1 MIKIIRLLLILITL
15 SSCEGIKSELLE
27 GKWAGKDPNGNYM
40 ELWFG
45 DSLALSYLGGMDEFI
60 VYKFDLSGKRVTYTV
75 RESFVPTRETFDNI
89 VTLLNEDSLVLE
101 YSMGDGTVISYS
113 YYRLPGDVPEIS
125 GTGLLKNEKA
135 YLSIVSAPPRAAT
148 PQYEVMGFD
157 CQGFTTPAVYEFREM
172 IEQED
177 YDGIEA
183 ELISS
188 NLAHKFLAIVVLEL
202 LDEQGIHTLSATRRE
217 YINQEKNS
225 YQKLFVCSADVV
237 NMYRF
242 MEIFQDES
250 IILRETRQALTSP
263 AASES
268 PLEGG

>member
-15 SSCEGIKSELLE
+15 GSCEGIKSELLE
-27 GKWAGKDPNGNYM
+27 GKWAGTDPNGNYM

-45 DSLALSYLGGMDEFI
+45 DSLALSYLGGMEEFI
-60 VYKFDLSGKRVTYTV
+60 VYNYDLSGNRITYSV
-75 RESFVPTRETFDNI
+75 RESFIPTRETFDNI
-89 VTLLNEDSLVLE
+89 VGLLNNDSLVLE

-135 YLSIVSAPPRAAT
+135 YRSMVSAPPRAVP

-177 YDGIEA
+177 YDEIES
-183 ELISS
+183 ELISG
-188 NLAHKFLAIVVLEL
+188 NPAHKFLAIVVLEL
-202 LDEQGIHTLSATRRE
+202 LDEQGIHTLSSTRRE
-217 YINQEKNS
+217 YISQEKIS
-225 YQKLFVCSADVV
+225 YQKLFVCNADQVST
-237 NMYRF
+237 YRF
-242 MEIFQDES
+242 IEIFQDED
-250 IILRETRQALTSP
+250 IILREAREALTFP
-263 AASES
+263 AASAS